1 MQISKVI
8 VPSVQKVVAQVRRLN
23 EVLLGFYLPVLLNGG
38 ADNFTTNLMVAI
50 FSHLAELLQLG
61 ALLKMF
67 SAGIKIGVIVLII
80 RFSLHAASKINQRF
94 WGNGKQRN
102 LDEDA
107 IALLYP

>member
-8 VPSVQKVVAQVRRLN
+8 VPYVQKVAAQVRRLN

-80 RFSLHAASKINQRF
+80 RFSLRAASKINQRF
-94 WGNGKQRN
+94 CGNKALRN